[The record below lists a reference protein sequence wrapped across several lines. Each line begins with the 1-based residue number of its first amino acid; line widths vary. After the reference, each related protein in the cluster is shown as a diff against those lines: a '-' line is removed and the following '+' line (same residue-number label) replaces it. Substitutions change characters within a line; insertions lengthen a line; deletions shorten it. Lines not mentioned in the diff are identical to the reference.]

1 MNDQAQSPIQSAVRP
16 GITLGL
22 ISLVLTYFAYFIDSS
37 YLASAYFGLVAMVI
51 FFGLIIYFGK
61 EFRKELGG
69 FMSFGTAFKFSF
81 FAILISGFIGLVGS
95 ILLFHVI
102 DPSLPQV
109 LGDITF
115 ESQLEMMESFGAS
128 PDSLAPEV
136 LDEMREASASNFT
149 LIGQLK
155 GFGFGLIAYAIIAL
169 ILGAILKKKDKSL
182 DF

>member
-16 GITLGL
+16 GIILGL
-22 ISLVLTYFAYFIDSS
+22 VSLVLTYVAYFIDSS
-37 YLASAYFGLVAMVI
+37 YLASGYFGLVALVL
-51 FFGLIIYFGK
+51 FFALIIYFGK
-61 EFRKELGG
+61 EYRKEVGG
-69 FMSFGTAFKFSF
+69 FMSFGTAFNFSF
-81 FAILISGFIGLVGS
+81 FSILISGVIGLIGS

-115 ESQLEMMESFGAS
+115 ESQLEMMENFGAS

-136 LDEMREASASNFT
+136 LDDMREASASNFT

-155 GFGFGLIAYAIIAL
+155 GFGIGLIAYAIIAL

>member
-16 GITLGL
+16 GIILGL
-22 ISLVLTYFAYFIDSS
+22 VSLVITYVAYFIDSS
-37 YLASAYFGLVAMVI
+37 YLASGYFGLVALVL
-51 FFGLIIYFGK
+51 FFALIIYFGK
-61 EFRKELGG
+61 EYRKELGG
-69 FMSFGTAFKFSF
+69 FMTFGVAFNFSF
-81 FAILISGFIGLVGS
+81 FAILISGVIGLIGS

-109 LGDITF
+109 LGEITF
-115 ESQLEMMESFGAS
+115 ESQLEMMENFGAS

-136 LDEMREASASNFT
+136 LDDMREASVSNFT

-155 GFGFGLIAYAIIAL
+155 GFGFGLIAYAVIAL

>member
-1 MNDQAQSPIQSAVRP
+1 MNEQAQSPIQSAVRP
-16 GITLGL
+16 GIIQGL
-22 ISLVLTYFAYFIDSS
+22 IFLVLTYVTYFIDSS
-37 YLASAYFGLVAMVI
+37 YLASAYFGLIAMVI

-81 FAILISGFIGLVGS
+81 FSILTSGLIGLIGS
-95 ILLFHVI
+95 ILLYHLI

-109 LGDITF
+109 LADITF

-136 LDEMREASASNFT
+136 LDDMREASASNFT

-169 ILGAILKKKDKSL
+169 ILGAILKKRDKSL

>member
-16 GITLGL
+16 GIILGL
-22 ISLVLTYFAYFIDSS
+22 VSLVLTYVAYFIDSS
-37 YLASAYFGLVAMVI
+37 YLASGYFGLVALVL
-51 FFGLIIYFGK
+51 FFALIIYFGK
-61 EFRKELGG
+61 EYRNELGG
-69 FMSFGTAFKFSF
+69 FMTFGAAFNFSF
-81 FAILISGFIGLVGS
+81 FAILISGLIGLIGS
-95 ILLFHVI
+95 LLLFHVI

-109 LGDITF
+109 LGEITF
-115 ESQLEMMESFGAS
+115 ESQLEMMEKFGAS

-136 LDEMREASASNFT
+136 LDDMREASASNFT
-149 LIGQLK
+149 LLGQLK

>member
-69 FMSFGTAFKFSF
+69 FMSFGTAFNFSF
-81 FAILISGFIGLVGS
+81 FAILISGFIGLIGS

-149 LIGQLK
+149 LVGQLK
-155 GFGFGLIAYAIIAL
+155 GFGIGLIAYAIIAL

>member
-16 GITLGL
+16 GIILGL
-22 ISLVLTYFAYFIDSS
+22 VSLVLTYVAYFIDSS
-37 YLASAYFGLVAMVI
+37 YLASGYFGLVALVL

-61 EFRKELGG
+61 EYRNELGG
-69 FMSFGTAFKFSF
+69 FMTFGVAFNFSF
-81 FAILISGFIGLVGS
+81 FAILISGVIGLIGS

-115 ESQLEMMESFGAS
+115 ESQLEMMENFGAS

-136 LDEMREASASNFT
+136 LDEMREASAYNFT
-149 LIGQLK
+149 LMGQLK
-155 GFGFGLIAYAIIAL
+155 GFGIGLIAYAIIAL
-169 ILGAILKKKDKSL
+169 ILGAILKKRDKSL

>member
-16 GITLGL
+16 GIILGL
-22 ISLVLTYFAYFIDSS
+22 VSLVLTYVAYFIDSS
-37 YLASAYFGLVAMVI
+37 YLASGYFGLVSLVL

-61 EFRKELGG
+61 EYRNELGG
-69 FMSFGTAFKFSF
+69 FMSFGTAFNFSF
-81 FAILISGFIGLVGS
+81 FTILISGLIGLVGS

-109 LGDITF
+109 LGEITF
-115 ESQLEMMESFGAS
+115 ESQLEMMEKFGAS

-136 LDEMREASASNFT
+136 LDDMREASVSNFT

-155 GFGFGLIAYAIIAL
+155 GFGIGLIAYAIIAL

>member
-16 GITLGL
+16 GIILGL
-22 ISLVLTYFAYFIDSS
+22 VSLVLTYVAYFIDSS
-37 YLASAYFGLVAMVI
+37 YLASGYFGLIALVL
-51 FFGLIIYFGK
+51 FFALIIYFGK
-61 EFRKELGG
+61 EYRNELGG
-69 FMSFGTAFKFSF
+69 FMTFGAAFNFSF
-81 FAILISGFIGLVGS
+81 FAILISGVIGLIGS

-115 ESQLEMMESFGAS
+115 ESQLEMMGNFGAS

-136 LDEMREASASNFT
+136 LDDMREASASNFT
-149 LIGQLK
+149 LVGQLK

>member
-1 MNDQAQSPIQSAVRP
+1 
-16 GITLGL
+16 
-22 ISLVLTYFAYFIDSS
+22 
-37 YLASAYFGLVAMVI
+37 
-51 FFGLIIYFGK
+51 
-61 EFRKELGG
+61 
-69 FMSFGTAFKFSF
+69 MSFGTAFNFSF

-149 LIGQLK
+149 LVGQLK
-155 GFGFGLIAYAIIAL
+155 GFGIGLIAYAIIAL

>member
-1 MNDQAQSPIQSAVRP
+1 MNEQAQSPIQSAVRP
-16 GITLGL
+16 GIILGL
-22 ISLVLTYFAYFIDSS
+22 VSLVLTYVAYFIDSS
-37 YLASAYFGLVAMVI
+37 YLASGYFGLVALVL
-51 FFGLIIYFGK
+51 FFALIIYFGK
-61 EFRKELGG
+61 EYRNELGG
-69 FMSFGTAFKFSF
+69 FMSFGTAFNFSF
-81 FAILISGFIGLVGS
+81 FTILISGLIGLVGS

-109 LGDITF
+109 LGEITF
-115 ESQLEMMESFGAS
+115 ESQLEMMEKFGAS

-136 LDEMREASASNFT
+136 LDDMREASASNFT

-155 GFGFGLIAYAIIAL
+155 GFGIGLIAYAIIAL

>member
-1 MNDQAQSPIQSAVRP
+1 MNDQVQSPIQSAVRP
-16 GITLGL
+16 GIILGL
-22 ISLVLTYFAYFIDSS
+22 VSLVLTYVAYFIDSS
-37 YLASAYFGLVAMVI
+37 YLASGYFGLVALVL
-51 FFGLIIYFGK
+51 FFALIIYFGK
-61 EFRKELGG
+61 EYRNELGG
-69 FMSFGTAFKFSF
+69 FMSFGTAFNFSF
-81 FAILISGFIGLVGS
+81 FTILISGLIGLVGS

-109 LGDITF
+109 LGEITF
-115 ESQLEMMESFGAS
+115 ESQLEMMEKFGAS

-136 LDEMREASASNFT
+136 LDDMREASASNFT

-155 GFGFGLIAYAIIAL
+155 GFGIGLIAYAIIAL

>member
-1 MNDQAQSPIQSAVRP
+1 MNEQAQSPIQSAVRP
-16 GITLGL
+16 GIILGL
-22 ISLVLTYFAYFIDSS
+22 VSLVLTYVAYFIDSS
-37 YLASAYFGLVAMVI
+37 YLASGYFGLVVLVL
-51 FFGLIIYFGK
+51 FFALIIYFGK
-61 EFRKELGG
+61 EYRKEVGG
-69 FMSFGTAFKFSF
+69 FMSFGTAFNFSF
-81 FAILISGFIGLVGS
+81 FAILTSGVIGLIGNM
-95 ILLFHVI
+95 LLFQVI

-115 ESQLEMMESFGAS
+115 ESQLKMMENFGAS

-136 LDEMREASASNFT
+136 LDDMRKASASNFT
-149 LIGQLK
+149 LVGQLK

>member
-16 GITLGL
+16 GIILGL
-22 ISLVLTYFAYFIDSS
+22 VSLVLTYVAYFIDSS
-37 YLASAYFGLVAMVI
+37 YLASGYFWLVALVL
-51 FFGLIIYFGK
+51 FFALIIYFGK
-61 EFRKELGG
+61 EYRNELGG
-69 FMSFGTAFKFSF
+69 FMSFGTAFNFSF
-81 FAILISGFIGLVGS
+81 FTILISGLIGLVGS

-109 LGDITF
+109 LGEITF
-115 ESQLEMMESFGAS
+115 ESQLEMMEKFGAS

-136 LDEMREASASNFT
+136 LDDMREASASNFT

-155 GFGFGLIAYAIIAL
+155 GFGIGLIAYAIIAL

>member
-16 GITLGL
+16 GIILGL
-22 ISLVLTYFAYFIDSS
+22 VSLVITYVAYFIDSS
-37 YLASAYFGLVAMVI
+37 YLASGYFGLVALVL
-51 FFGLIIYFGK
+51 FFALIIYFGK
-61 EFRKELGG
+61 EYRKELGG
-69 FMSFGTAFKFSF
+69 FMTFGVAFNFSF
-81 FAILISGFIGLVGS
+81 FAILISGVIGLIGS

-109 LGDITF
+109 LGEITF
-115 ESQLEMMESFGAS
+115 ESQLEMMENFGAS

-136 LDEMREASASNFT
+136 LDDMREASASNFT

-155 GFGFGLIAYAIIAL
+155 GFGIGLIAYAIIAL

>member
-16 GITLGL
+16 GIILGL
-22 ISLVLTYFAYFIDSS
+22 VSLVLTYVAYFIDSS
-37 YLASAYFGLVAMVI
+37 YLASGYFGLVALVL
-51 FFGLIIYFGK
+51 FFALIIYFGK
-61 EFRKELGG
+61 EYRNELGG
-69 FMSFGTAFKFSF
+69 FMTFGAAFNFSF
-81 FAILISGFIGLVGS
+81 FAILISGVIGLIGS

-115 ESQLEMMESFGAS
+115 ESQLEMMGNFGAS

-136 LDEMREASASNFT
+136 LDDMREASASNFT
-149 LIGQLK
+149 LVGQLK

>member
-16 GITLGL
+16 GIILGL
-22 ISLVLTYFAYFIDSS
+22 FSLVLTYVAYFIDSS
-37 YLASAYFGLVAMVI
+37 YLASGYFGLVALVL
-51 FFGLIIYFGK
+51 FFALIIYFGK
-61 EFRKELGG
+61 EYRNELGG
-69 FMSFGTAFKFSF
+69 FMSFGTAFNFSF
-81 FAILISGFIGLVGS
+81 FTILISGLIGLVGS

-109 LGDITF
+109 LGEITF
-115 ESQLEMMESFGAS
+115 ESQLEMMEKFGAS

-136 LDEMREASASNFT
+136 LDDMREASASNFT

-155 GFGFGLIAYAIIAL
+155 GFGIGLIAYAIIAL

>member
-16 GITLGL
+16 GIILGL
-22 ISLVLTYFAYFIDSS
+22 VSLVITYVAYFIDSS
-37 YLASAYFGLVAMVI
+37 YLASGYFGLVALVL
-51 FFGLIIYFGK
+51 FFALIIYFGK
-61 EFRKELGG
+61 EYRKELGG
-69 FMSFGTAFKFSF
+69 FMTFGVAFNFSF
-81 FAILISGFIGLVGS
+81 FAILISGFIGLIGS

-109 LGDITF
+109 LGEITF
-115 ESQLEMMESFGAS
+115 ESQLEMMENFGAS

-136 LDEMREASASNFT
+136 LDDMREASASNFT
-149 LIGQLK
+149 LVGQLK
-155 GFGFGLIAYAIIAL
+155 VFGFGLISYAIIAL

>member
-1 MNDQAQSPIQSAVRP
+1 MNDQVQSPIQSAVRP
-16 GITLGL
+16 GIILGL
-22 ISLVLTYFAYFIDSS
+22 VSLVLTYVAYFIDSS
-37 YLASAYFGLVAMVI
+37 YLASGYFGLVALVL
-51 FFGLIIYFGK
+51 FFALIIYFGK
-61 EFRKELGG
+61 EYRNELGG
-69 FMSFGTAFKFSF
+69 FMSFGTAFNFSF
-81 FAILISGFIGLVGS
+81 FTILILGLIRLVGS

-109 LGDITF
+109 LGEITF
-115 ESQLEMMESFGAS
+115 ESQLEMMEKFGAS

-136 LDEMREASASNFT
+136 LDDMREASASNFT

-155 GFGFGLIAYAIIAL
+155 GFGIGLIAYAIIAL